1 MFCIGKFP
9 EENDAVAIVPRA
21 WILDDGNCIW
31 PPYGNTTSK
40 FKRAVQTAELPR
52 LISDWKQSPVSVV
65 KIFDSYGAAAA
76 KLSRATITSELS
88 ATEDD
93 DESITRKTRRKP
105 FETRNS
111 VTPKKRKSAAEDNI
125 MYTIYCPS
133 NETER

>member
-1 MFCIGKFP
+1 
-9 EENDAVAIVPRA
+9 
-21 WILDDGNCIW
+21 DGNCIW

-52 LISDWKQSPVSVV
+52 LISDWEKSPVSVV

-76 KLSRATITSELS
+76 KLSLATITSELS

-105 FETRNS
+105 FEARNS
-111 VTPKKRKSAAEDNI
+111 VTPKKRKSATEENT

-133 NETER
+133 NETQRQSSLETPGTSSQVLSVPSKPFT